1 VDGRAATPAPG
12 VEGRELMP
20 APGPREPPIEGD
32 AGREVEGREATP
44 GDRDEGSWLI
54 DGLRL

>member
-1 VDGRAATPAPG
+1 
-12 VEGRELMP
+12 MP